1 MFFRITNNL
10 MLLQALYQLAKQ
22 SRNLGHLQEQAASG
36 RKILRASDDPTGM
49 MMSLRL
55 LGQLNRFEQYKKNI
69 DFGLRWLNFNEAVLN
84 DLEENITK
92 AMEVAVSQ
100 ASDTANAD
108 TRRASA
114 VFIRGLKQTI
124 LQLSNSSFEGRYLF
138 SGLSGKEAYDEAGN
152 FLGDRGIFQI
162 GIGEGILVR
171 INLVGPEV
179 FGEGEDNLIKVLDEM
194 ANVLEGNDL
203 EGIRQ
208 MLNKLQ
214 INLNRVIEA
223 RSKIG
228 ALSSQLEAYKSILED
243 RTIRVNSSLSELV
256 DADLAQVITELS
268 SRQLAYQATLLAVK
282 RLFDETLISLLR

>member
-1 MFFRITNNL
+1 
-10 MLLQALYQLAKQ
+10 
-22 SRNLGHLQEQAASG
+22 
-36 RKILRASDDPTGM
+36 
-49 MMSLRL
+49 
-55 LGQLNRFEQYKKNI
+55 
-69 DFGLRWLNFNEAVLN
+69 
-84 DLEENITK
+84 
-92 AMEVAVSQ
+92 
-100 ASDTANAD
+100 
-108 TRRASA
+108 
-114 VFIRGLKQTI
+114 
-124 LQLSNSSFEGRYLF
+124 
-138 SGLSGKEAYDEAGN
+138 
-152 FLGDRGIFQI
+152 
-162 GIGEGILVR
+162 
-171 INLVGPEV
+171 
-179 FGEGEDNLIKVLDEM
+179 M

>member
-1 MFFRITNNL
+1 MFYRVTNNL
-10 MLLQALYQLAKQ
+10 LLLQALYQLGKQ
-22 SRNLGHLQEQAASG
+22 SRNLGRLQEQAASG

-49 MMSLRL
+49 MISFRL

-69 DFGLRWLNFNEAVLN
+69 DFGLRWLSYNEAVLN

-100 ASDTANAD
+100 ASDTANSD
-108 TRRASA
+108 TRKASA
-114 VFIRGLKQTI
+114 VFIRGLKQTV
-124 LQLSNSSFEGRYLF
+124 LQLANSNFEGRYIF
-138 SGLSGKEAYDEAGN
+138 AGLSGKEAYDEAGN
-152 FLGDRGIFQI
+152 FLGDRGVFQI
-162 GIGEGILVR
+162 SIGEGVLVR
-171 INLVGPEV
+171 INLTGPEV
-179 FGEGEDNLIKVLDEM
+179 FGEDEENLIKALDEL
-194 ANVLEGNDL
+194 AGFLEGNDP

-208 MLNKLQ
+208 MLDKLQ
-214 INLNRVIEA
+214 INLDRVIEA

-228 ALSSQLEAYKSILED
+228 AFSSQLEGYKAILD
-243 RTIRVNSSLSELV
+243 DKTIRVNSSLSEIV